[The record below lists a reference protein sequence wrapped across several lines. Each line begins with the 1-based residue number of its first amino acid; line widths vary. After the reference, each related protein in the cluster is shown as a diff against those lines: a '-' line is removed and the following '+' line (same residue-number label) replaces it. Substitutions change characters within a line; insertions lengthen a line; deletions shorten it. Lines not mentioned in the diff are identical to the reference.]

1 MGDGGAQ
8 QVVLNYL
15 RDFRDDPEI
24 DFWLYVYTEPT
35 RSKYDREI
43 AEQEYNVV
51 YLNKFRSRISGV
63 FFSDRFHGRIGQG
76 QFTTLHQTLFMCISL
91 PCLRQQCR
99 ESSGKGFPCD
109 LIRCTAVLIATE
121 EWKSAP

>member
-1 MGDGGAQ
+1 MKKKLRVMNLIWSMGDGGAQ

-43 AEQEYNVV
+43 AEQGYNVV
-51 YLNKFRSRISGV
+51 YLNNPLTKIQIPYIRRFFQRPVSRKNWARAIHDFAPDVVHVHIS
-63 FFSDRFHGRIGQG
+63 
-76 QFTTLHQTLFMCISL
+76 SL
-91 PCLRQQCR
+91 L
-99 ESSGKGFPCD
+99 
-109 LIRCTAVLIATE
+109 AATMPGIE
-121 EWKSAP
+121 R